1 VILSKADLF
10 ARLAEGHAAGITVVT
25 PNTRLA
31 QALQR
36 EFDSFQTKP
45 VWEAPD
51 FLPFSA
57 FVGRLYEDAL
67 YCELPAEL
75 PMLLTAV
82 QEQWLWREAIANS
95 RWEKELLS
103 IDQAA
108 DQCRDAWRL
117 AKAWRI
123 RLGQGNEDA
132 QAFGA
137 WSAKYEESTR
147 GQVDAAR
154 LPDLVSTVLKDLKKP
169 KLLVAYAFDILPPQT
184 QELFDACAASGI
196 EVLEAKPARRPARAA
211 RLSFN
216 SSKSELEAAASW
228 ARARL
233 ENRGQENR
241 GQSPISHSG
250 SGDTGN
256 RALTP
261 IFPRIGVVVP
271 DLQQRRKEVV
281 RVFSRVMQPAFNLPG
296 AAKPPMPFNVSIGL
310 ALDRYP
316 VVALALSVIEFSNNE
331 ISFEE
336 ASRLIRSPFIGGA
349 EGEMAARARL
359 DARLRR
365 KLDAAVRLPKLIGHI
380 DGCPGLRELLER
392 VFEYCKANCSANQ
405 SPSAWARHFSA
416 LLEAAGFPGERAPDS
431 EEFQARAKWHEALAE
446 LSGLERL
453 SQRISFSQAINQVK
467 KICADTLFQPETAET
482 PIQVLGILESA
493 GLEFDHLWV
502 SGLTDE
508 NWPLRAAPNPFLPVA
523 LQKQAGIPEASAES
537 SLALDRRITE
547 GWLGAAD
554 EVLFSYFSKEEDR
567 EIAPS
572 PLIAE
577 IPHGAPALQE
587 FPRYR
592 DEVFKRK
599 RISAIEDSKAPALAA
614 NTVRGGT
621 RVLADQAACPFRA
634 FARWRL
640 NAAALETPESGLDAS
655 QRGQLLHALM
665 KHLWGFLKNSS
676 SLQQNLKPAIEK
688 SADLAVKELGLEGRF
703 AELERAR
710 LARLALEWLE
720 VEKARAPFEVLYTEE
735 PRTIAVA
742 GLELSGRIDRMDKV
756 DGGHVL
762 IDYKTGHVTR
772 GAWLGERPDEPQL
785 PVYAVSAKEKVTA
798 LTYARL
804 QPGKMCFSGY
814 SKDKGALPKVEQ
826 ARDWDGLMKTWR
838 REAEALGAGF
848 ASGAARVDPKK
859 GLQTCRNCDLHT
871 LCRVFEKLNVLSE
884 TADE

>member
-1 VILSKADLF
+1 MPAKSIPKADLF
-10 ARLAEGHAAGITVVT
+10 ARLAEGHAGGITVVT

-36 EFDSFQTKP
+36 EFDSFQRERNKT

-51 FLPFSA
+51 LLPFSA

-67 YCELPAEL
+67 YAELRAEL

-82 QEQWLWREAIANS
+82 QEQWLW
-95 RWEKELLS
+95 KEVISSSKWQKDLLS

-117 AKAWRI
+117 AQAWRI

-137 WSAKYEESTR
+137 WSSKYEEATR
-147 GQVDAAR
+147 GETDAAR
-154 LPDLVSTVLKDLKKP
+154 LPDLVAGCLEDLKKP
-169 KLLVAYAFDILPPQT
+169 KLLLAYAFDILPPQT
-184 QELFDACAASGI
+184 QDFLAACAASGI
-196 EVLEAKPARRPARAA
+196 EVLESQPARRAPRARRAA
-211 RLSFN
+211 FN

-233 ENRGQENR
+233 EENR
-241 GQSPISHSG
+241 GQ
-250 SGDTGN
+250 
-256 RALTP
+256 AP

-281 RVFSRVMQPAFNLPG
+281 RVFSRVMQPGFNLPG
-296 AAKPPMPFNVSIGL
+296 VAKAPMPFNISIGAPL
-310 ALDRYP
+310 SRYP
-316 VVALALSVIEFSNNE
+316 VVALALSILEFSRGE
-331 ISFEE
+331 IHFET
-336 ASRLIRSPFIGGA
+336 ASKVIRSPFIGGA
-349 EGEMAARARL
+349 ESERAARARL

-365 KLDAAVRLPKLIGHI
+365 KLDATVSLPKLIANI
-380 DGCPGLRELLER
+380 ESDLALRALLEKL
-392 VFEYCKANCSANQ
+392 FSLCGDAQQK
-405 SPSAWARHFSA
+405 SPAEWARHFSA
-416 LLEAAGFPGERAPDS
+416 LLEAVGFPGERALDS
-431 EEFQARAKWHEALAE
+431 EEFQVRAKWHEALAE
-446 LSGLERL
+446 LSRLERL
-453 SQRISFSQAINQVK
+453 ARRISFSQAIHQLK
-467 KICADTLFQPETAET
+467 KICLDALFQPESAET

-508 NWPLRAAPNPFLPVA
+508 KWPLRAAPNPFLPVA

-537 SLALDRRITE
+537 SLALDRRITD

-554 EVLFSYFSKEEDR
+554 DVVFSYFKKEEDR
-567 EIAPS
+567 DVAPS
-572 PLIAE
+572 PLIADLRE
-577 IPHGAPALQE
+577 AAPAIPQ

-592 DEVFKRK
+592 DEVFRRK
-599 RISAIEDSKAPALAA
+599 QISSSEDSKAPAPAA
-614 NTVRGGT
+614 KTVRGGT

-640 NAAALETPESGLDAS
+640 HAAALETPESGLDAS

-665 KHLWGFLKNSS
+665 KHLWLSLKDSS
-676 SLQQNLKPAIEK
+676 SLQGNLGPAID
-688 SADLAVKELGLEGRF
+688 AAAAAAVKELQLEGRF

-720 VEKARAPFEVLYTEE
+720 VEKARAPFEVLFTEE
-735 PRTIAVA
+735 PRTIVVA

-756 DGGHVL
+756 AGGHAL

-772 GAWLGERPDEPQL
+772 AAWLGKRPDEPQL
-785 PVYAVSAKEKVTA
+785 PVYAVSAREKVTA

-814 SKDKGALPKVEQ
+814 SQEKGALPKVGQ
-826 ARDWDGLMKTWR
+826 SRDWDGLMQSWQ

-848 ASGAARVDPKK
+848 AAGEARVDPKK
-859 GLQTCRNCDLHT
+859 GLQTCRNCDLQT
-871 LCRVFEKLNVLSE
+871 LCRVYEKFSGLTQDSSQ
-884 TADE
+884 DEQ